1 MSGNGKSENARESR
15 PALSLHACGPGLTQD
30 GQRPDRGKGRR
41 AGKGKRNREKRT
53 DDDRDRNENTET
65 APDAP
70 DAMDSRGR
78 GDKEHGCK
86 PGMRGAYPG
95 RNAQKA
101 GSDMM
106 QVHLQ
111 LLYITLILYL

>member
-1 MSGNGKSENARESR
+1 M
-15 PALSLHACGPGLTQD
+15 D
-30 GQRPDRGKGRR
+30 KGRTGER
-41 AGKGKRNREKRT
+41 EGVPEKACETGEKRT

-65 APDAP
+65 AP